1 MRREFVEIY
10 REPAYFFHKVN
21 IFYATIIMTMKMKK
35 WKMRNKQKINLLM
48 LVKQIN
54 SLDFSF
60 LVRQKICNLEKK
72 VSSEHLDI
80 IDFVADLLLR
90 NKFKATHESTR

>member
-21 IFYATIIMTMKMKK
+21 IFYATIIMTMKMK

-54 SLDFSF
+54 SWDFSF
-60 LVRQKICNLEKK
+60 LVHEKICNLEKE

-90 NKFKATHESTR
+90 IKFKATYESTR